1 MSDTVE
7 ALPAAAP
14 EPARRSRRVRRPSG
28 EPPPLPRRLERIDR
42 LWLAVGCVV
51 VLTWILV
58 VLTGDGLGG
67 DLALFDR
74 QLMEPLL
81 SIRRPSFTAIARDVE
96 DLASP
101 WSLHVLRWA
110 MFLALVAFR
119 RFRHLLVLLFAMAT
133 VAFLADVLVWAFHRP
148 RPYGVEMLGT
158 WRGYAH
164 PSVPIVAMT
173 STLSGICLT
182 LVPRGRPRLWAASIS
197 GLVLLLL
204 ATARVY
210 LGTDHPS
217 DVVFGVFL
225 TVMVVVMLFR
235 LLAPEQAFPVEYRR
249 GRTAH
254 LALDGARAHAICVAT
269 AEQLGYTVERIR
281 PVGLAGSAG
290 STPMR
295 IYLAEDPPKNLFAKL
310 YAKNHLRSDRWY
322 KLGRE
327 ILYGR
332 LEDETAFRS
341 VRQLV
346 LYEDHVMRVMRDA
359 GVPVAETYGIVELT
373 PEREYLLV
381 TEFLLGAKE
390 LGDPELEVTDEVI
403 DSGLAAVRAMWDAG
417 LAHRDVK
424 PANLM
429 VRDGRVTLIDVAFG
443 EIRPSPWRQAVDLA
457 NMMLVLAVRTDAER
471 VYRRAVLQFSE
482 ADIAE
487 AFAATRGV
495 TSPTQLRGLLR
506 AHGGDLIAEFRAL
519 APPRPPIPIQ
529 RWSLRRLGLVSAVVV
544 GGLLLAAYVIG
555 NLVTIPA

>member
-1 MSDTVE
+1 MSEATVVAE
-7 ALPAAAP
+7 PSATPA
-14 EPARRSRRVRRPSG
+14 RRVRRPSG
-28 EPPPLPRRLERIDR
+28 EPPPLPRKLEMIDR
-42 LWLAVGCVV
+42 VWLAVGGVV
-51 VLTWILV
+51 VLTWIV
-58 VLTGDGLGG
+58 VALTGEGLGA
-67 DLALFDR
+67 DLAQLDR

-81 SIRRPSFTAIARDVE
+81 SIRSSWLTSVARDVE

-101 WSLHVLRWA
+101 WSLHVLRWG
-110 MFLALVAFR
+110 MFLALVVFR
-119 RFRHLLVLLFAMAT
+119 RFRHLFVLLLAMAT
-133 VAFLADVLVWAFHRP
+133 VAFVADVLVWAFHRP
-148 RPYGVEMLGT
+148 RPYGVEVLGT
-158 WRGYAH
+158 WRGYSH

-173 STLSGICLT
+173 STLCGICLT
-182 LVPRGRPRLWAASIS
+182 LVPRGRPRVIAASV
-197 GLVLLLL
+197 GGVVLLLL

-225 TVMVVVMLFR
+225 TVMLVVLIFR
-235 LLAPEQAFPVEYRR
+235 VLAPEQAFPVEYRR
-249 GRTAH
+249 GKTAH
-254 LALDGARAHAICVAT
+254 LNLDGQRARAIHVAISQ
-269 AEQLGYTVERIR
+269 QLGFTVDRIR

-295 IYLAEDPPKNLFAKL
+295 IYVAEDPPGNLFAKL
-310 YAKNHLRSDRWY
+310 YAQNHLRSDRWY

-332 LEDETAFRS
+332 LEDETSFRS

-359 GVPVAETYGIVELT
+359 GVPVAETWGIVELT

-403 DSGLAAVRAMWDAG
+403 DSGLAAVRAMWDGG
-417 LAHRDVK
+417 LAHRDIK

-429 VRDGRVTLIDVAFG
+429 VRDGKVTLIDVAFG

-457 NMMLVLAVRTDAER
+457 NMMLVLAIRTDAAR
-471 VYRRAVLQFSE
+471 VYQRALLQFTE
-482 ADIAE
+482 ADVAE

-506 AHGGDLIAEFRAL
+506 ARGGDLIAEFRSL

-529 RWSLRRLGLVSAVVV
+529 RWSLRRLGLMTAVGI
-544 GGLLLAAYVIG
+544 GGLLLVAYVVG
-555 NLVTIPA
+555 NLLTIPT